1 MELSIVICTYNRS
14 YFLREGLEVIV
25 KQRLLFIDVPIEI
38 IVIDNNWEIN
48 LFSLNHKIILN
59 KVSVARAPTKK

>member
-1 MELSIVICTYNRS
+1 MKIITIN
-14 YFLREGLEVIV
+14 I
-25 KQRLLFIDVPIEI
+25 KKI